1 MRRWFWNILVAF
13 DQLLNAATGGE
24 PDETVSS
31 RVGREREKS
40 RIARMVAGV
49 LDWIDTDHTFDS
61 VEYEPGTDRLEPH
74 HFGEYDERRRM
85 EEDALRE
92 ALASP
97 NLDDLDI
104 VVLQLAEAAAR
115 RQRLREEARDRF

>member
-1 MRRWFWNILVAF
+1 
-13 DQLLNAATGGE
+13 
-24 PDETVSS
+24 
-31 RVGREREKS
+31 
-40 RIARMVAGV
+40 
-49 LDWIDTDHTFDS
+49 
-61 VEYEPGTDRLEPH
+61 
-74 HFGEYDERRRM
+74 M